1 LTNDRYDEAYEVSQ
15 SLDQS
20 AAAVPKPRVNPAPA
34 AKASSIPEEREAK
47 GMSRNNEA
55 TKSQSVLINSSH
67 FDEALEFSRSGS
79 DESVDTVGSSPGHH
93 RHQKPAAAAAPMSSS
108 IQQQQIP
115 QMSAAQRNAA
125 SQLNTQESPPAKK
138 PTAQVCTLLLL
149 PQSHLRSHLIHRSFA
164 IGTEVL
170 V

>member
-1 LTNDRYDEAYEVSQ
+1 VQNTKEKKLTNDRYDEAYEVSQ

-20 AAAVPKPRVNPAPA
+20 AAAVPKPRVNPVPA

-47 GMSRNNEA
+47 GMSKNNEA

-93 RHQKPAAAAAPMSSS
+93 RHQKPAAAAAPMNSTV
-108 IQQQQIP
+108 QQQQIP
-115 QMSAAQRNAA
+115 QMSAAQRAAA
-125 SQLNTQESPPAKK
+125 SQLNTQDSPPAKK
-138 PTAQVCTLLLL
+138 AAAAQVRT
-149 PQSHLRSHLIHRSFA
+149 
-164 IGTEVL
+164 
-170 V
+170 